1 MIIRNPA
8 SYRILYGFTST
19 LRQAQGPSSVTVG
32 FLGWGGEKNGAQP
45 HFSPLPS
52 ITPNPEAERSRG
64 HFDLLVSLRICSLNN
79 LSF

>member
-32 FLGWGGEKNGAQP
+32 FLGWGGAECIGV
-45 HFSPLPS
+45 
-52 ITPNPEAERSRG
+52 TP
-64 HFDLLVSLRICSLNN
+64 
-79 LSF
+79 